1 MRIVSPTRFAKMA
14 WDIRKRGVSA
24 RLDDVIVK
32 QTFISKEP
40 LSLDSTGES
49 SRQLRYII
57 TTDAIDRMQ
66 DKIAA
71 DGWDLTAYL
80 KNPVVL
86 WGHNHDLVIGKAVS
100 VVSESNGLSATV
112 EFQPSDMPVV
122 GPWADYAYRSGLSG
136 FVRATSVGFYPK
148 EWEFTDDDG
157 RGADDW
163 FPGIDFKRQE
173 LTEFSIVSVPANP
186 EALLLPDSAGTPPQN
201 LDNPSDAGKA
211 AALSQARAHL
221 RATRARGFAL
231 QP

>member
-1 MRIVSPTRFAKMA
+1 MRIVSPARFAKMA
-14 WDIRKRGVSA
+14 WDVRKCGASS

-40 LSLDSTGES
+40 VALDGSGEA
-49 SRQLRYII
+49 SRQLRYVI

-66 DKIAA
+66 DKIAP
-71 DGWDLTAYL
+71 DGWDLTSYL
-80 KNPVVL
+80 QNPVVL

-100 VVSESNGLSATV
+100 VVRESNGLSATV
-112 EFQPSDMPVV
+112 EFQPSNMPIV

-148 EWEFTDDDG
+148 EWEFTDDDD

-186 EALLLPDSAGTPPQN
+186 EALLLPDIIASPPQN
-201 LDNPSDAGKA
+201 LDNPPNAGKA

-221 RATRARGFAL
+221 HATRARGFVPL
-231 QP
+231 P